1 MKVLI
6 VGGAGYIGSAVV
18 EIMHSHPHVEVAVL
32 DNLVFED
39 DYLDTRVEFIHCD
52 ILDYPKINSIVQNYD
67 VLVWLAGVV
76 GEPACNA
83 SPDHTVRVNV
93 EAFANICENY
103 KGHLIYTSTCSVY
116 GVAEDICTEESPVN
130 PLSLYAETKVDCEKI
145 LADYP
150 YKKTLLR
157 LGTLFGASANPIG
170 RVRLD
175 LGVNMIA
182 YFACAGG
189 VKVYGLEQFRPF
201 VHVMDVAMAINFII
215 DYAIEGTY
223 IVSNF
228 NYQMANIANDVN
240 NAINGEVN
248 ITEVPYDIVDKR
260 DYQADNSKFVALG
273 FEYKYPLS
281 VGIAEMGTLA
291 ISQRI
296 KNAAG
301 PKYHNGKFYKN
312 LVESLIIK

>member
-18 EIMHSHPHVEVAVL
+18 DILCTHPHVEVTVL
-32 DNLVFED
+32 DNLVFEEE
-39 DYLDTRVEFIHCD
+39 YLDTRIKFINCD
-52 ILDYPKINSIVQNYD
+52 ILDYPRMEKIVKNYET
-67 VLVWLAGVV
+67 VVWLAGVV

-83 SPDHTVRVNV
+83 SPEHTKRVNV
-93 EAFANICENY
+93 EAFEHFCNHY
-103 KGHLIYTSTCSVY
+103 KGHIIYTSTCSVY
-116 GVAEDICTEESPVN
+116 GVAEEICNEYSPVN

-145 LADYP
+145 LENYAGP
-150 YKKTLLR
+150 KTLLR
-157 LGTLFGASANPIG
+157 LGTLFGASANPTG

-201 VHVMDVAMAINFII
+201 VHVMDVARAINFII
-215 DYAIEGTY
+215 DRGIEGKY
-223 IVSNF
+223 IISNF
-228 NYQMANIANDVN
+228 NYQMANIANDVSA
-240 NAINGEVN
+240 AIDGEVS

-260 DYQADNSKFVALG
+260 DYQANNTKFVRLG

-281 VGIAEMGTLA
+281 RGIEEMGALA
-291 ISQRI
+291 FGKRI
-296 KNAAG
+296 KDATS
-301 PKYHNGKFYKN
+301 PKYHNGKYYKN
-312 LVESLIIK
+312 LVESLKIR